1 MAPKEV
7 TAGPG
12 LRSHPSNA
20 FRACRACLDRREI
33 QELTMW
39 VSIGESSAFPA
50 ALWMVETR
58 DKILSGSA
66 AVAIA
71 APAPGAAA
79 TGDLDGIME
88 RCATGDDRAF
98 DELYRRG
105 AQRVRG
111 FLIRLSGNASL
122 ADDLTQ
128 ETFVRIHRARGS
140 FAVGAAALPWMFA
153 IARNAFLDHARR
165 ENVRR
170 SSGARIA
177 QPREAPKDTQGDEV
191 FSAREMLDIV
201 RETLER
207 RAPAHA
213 AARRVRAHPVRGA
226 QRERSGADPRRHRGR
241 GEGPRVSRLRGAARG
256 PRAWER
262 RARRTTCTTHW
273 SA

>member
-1 MAPKEV
+1 
-7 TAGPG
+7 
-12 LRSHPSNA
+12 
-20 FRACRACLDRREI
+20 
-33 QELTMW
+33 MW
-39 VSIGESSAFPA
+39 VSIGESSAFLA
-50 ALWMVETR
+50 ALWMVEPH

-71 APAPGAAA
+71 APAPGAAT
-79 TGDLDGIME
+79 TGDLDSIME

-111 FLIRLSGNASL
+111 FLVRLSGDASL

-170 SSGARIA
+170 SSSAKVA
-177 QPREAPKDTQGDEV
+177 QPREAAKDTQGDEIL
-191 FSAREMLDIV
+191 SAREMLGIV

-207 RAPAHA
+207 LPMLQRDAFVLIRFEGLSVSEA
-213 AARRVRAHPVRGA
+213 AQILGATEAAVKVRAFRAYEALREALERGA
-226 QRERSGADPRRHRGR
+226 GEPGAQPDGGRDPTFRR
-241 GEGPRVSRLRGAARG
+241 
-256 PRAWER
+256 
-262 RARRTTCTTHW
+262 
-273 SA
+273 

>member
-1 MAPKEV
+1 
-7 TAGPG
+7 
-12 LRSHPSNA
+12 
-20 FRACRACLDRREI
+20 
-33 QELTMW
+33 MW

-50 ALWMVETR
+50 ALWMVEPR

-71 APAPGAAA
+71 APAAGAAT

-111 FLIRLSGNASL
+111 FLVRLSGNASL

-170 SSGARIA
+170 SSSARIA
-177 QPREAPKDTQGDEV
+177 QPREAAKDTHGDEV
-191 FSAREMLDIV
+191 FSAQEMLGIV
-201 RETLER
+201 RDTLER
-207 RAPAHA
+207 LPMLQRDAFVLIRFEGLSVSEA
-213 AARRVRAHPVRGA
+213 AQVLGATEAAVKVRAFRAYEALRAALERGA
-226 QRERSGADPRRHRGR
+226 GEQPDAQPAQPGGARDPTVRR
-241 GEGPRVSRLRGAARG
+241 
-256 PRAWER
+256 
-262 RARRTTCTTHW
+262 
-273 SA
+273 